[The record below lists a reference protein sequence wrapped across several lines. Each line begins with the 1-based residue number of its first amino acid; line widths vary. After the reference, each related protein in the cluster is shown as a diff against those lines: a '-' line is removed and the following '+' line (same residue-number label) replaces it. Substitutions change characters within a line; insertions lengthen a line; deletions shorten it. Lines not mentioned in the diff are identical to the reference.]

1 MLPILLIEYCIMEL
15 VKHKS
20 FQKRIMIYDR
30 KFNLTYII
38 FKEKQKKKEGNL
50 EDRQDAHYF

>member
-1 MLPILLIEYCIMEL
+1 MEL
-15 VKHKS
+15 VKYKS

-30 KFNLTYII
+30 KFNLTYTI

-50 EDRQDAHYF
+50 KDRMRIISSYYWKII